1 MERESRGERREQR
14 RRNRRKMKVSGRSL
28 KRLLQY
34 IGQKAK
40 RIKEERAK

>member
-1 MERESRGERREQR
+1 MEEGTKGERREQR

-28 KRLLQY
+28 KQLLQY
-34 IGQKAK
+34 IGRKAM